1 MTFAIATT
9 VGTGTVTIAANTA
22 IVTGT
27 GTSFAAGDVGKLF
40 IVGAQWAY
48 IKTFVSTTSIILD
61 AVFVT
66 AVSGAAFSL
75 ALASAAITQSGTD
88 ANLTGLA
95 NVPGVY
101 RTQADIA
108 TTHTL
113 YRTQHPFVQAAS
125 ASLTINAQTE
135 QLQYSGTTWQGFLGP
150 ATATLIM
157 TGYYT
162 VNGVQ
167 FASENYAFVGVRQ
180 GNDGNNIH
188 IRHSGRVEILGCA
201 IYADSRLDF
210 FGVSAYLKLRDAVI
224 DGGTKVAAKRVL
236 IGQGVTL
243 DAINYRIYNLYFD
256 FVGSGGVIVVNDLG
270 GEYFA
275 STSYAFYNENNT
287 AGQTLTK
294 RDFVSVGCANDYSVY
309 STGGSL
315 RTAMINAVNGT
326 VFKAISSFGTGFN
339 HSIDF
344 SKEVAFTAATQAG
357 VALQDVQVFAR
368 DYNDGRRHNANG
380 TNWIPDRTYVW
391 STDATGAA
399 ALQRVYT
406 GEAFGTFNTLLTDF
420 SYRSKNLNNTD
431 IFGFYVKKYGYFLTA
446 FDLSLKNAGVL
457 TQPVSLVQNPAITIS
472 RAAALALTTLAT
484 VDDLLDRAHAWGTDP
499 SIAILEYPT
508 SSSMIIE
515 DSGKVAN
522 AGARSIVIDSA
533 AASAFAVNTGTN
545 VITVKAS
552 TLAKG
557 AKFDTVQASAITVNA
572 STTVSANLVGAVTNA
587 GTLSGAIT
595 GAVINT
601 GTLSSGTTITGNV
614 TQATPTDL
622 TGVTI
627 TGNYTFNTN
636 TPITV
641 TFTNSSVSGTVSNS
655 GTGLVTITLASGSTI
670 GTVGSN
676 VVTQRFANVT
686 APNIIVG
693 SRVQLYDVTNN
704 VELFNGVLASALNYQ
719 HTYVGDITVRL
730 RATYQSGLTAKLP
743 VEATGLLT
751 ATGLSFL
758 NSQTDDGVYIGNLIN
773 GSTVTEYT
781 PDYPNVQID
790 VTASSTVQRL
800 YNWTVY
806 NQTTADGIRY
816 LFAAISAIDA
826 VNYLIDQS
834 ILNVKLDNTGATP
847 VVISGGVISR
857 KDGTTVI
864 ASTSGSIQIDPAKAY
879 LANSASISADLKTI
893 KNYTAAAL

>member
-1 MTFAIATT
+1 MTFAIASTA
-9 VGTGTVTIAANTA
+9 GTGTVTIAANTA

-27 GTSFAAGDVGKLF
+27 GTTFVAGDVGKLF
-40 IVGAQWAY
+40 IVGSQWAY
-48 IKTFVSTTSIILD
+48 IKTFVSTTSIVLD
-61 AVFVT
+61 AVFAT
-66 AVSGAAFSL
+66 AVTGAAFSF
-75 ALASAAITQSGTD
+75 ANANAAITQTGTD

-95 NVPGVY
+95 SIPGVY
-101 RTQADIA
+101 RTQNALA
-108 TTHTL
+108 TTHTE

-135 QLQYSGTTWQGFLGP
+135 QLQYTGTTWPGFQGP
-150 ATATLIM
+150 ATATWVN

-162 VNGVQ
+162 ANGVQ

-180 GNDGNNIH
+180 GNDALNVH
-188 IRHSGRVEILGCA
+188 ILHAGRVEILGCA
-201 IYADSRLDF
+201 VYADSRLDF
-210 FGVSAYLKLRDAVI
+210 RGASAVLKLRDAVI

-236 IGQGVTL
+236 IDQGVTL
-243 DAINYRIYNLYFD
+243 DAINYRIYNIYFD
-256 FVGSGGVIVVNDLG
+256 YGGAGGVIVANDLG
-270 GEYFA
+270 GQYLA
-275 STSYAFYNENNT
+275 GTSYAFYNENNS
-287 AGQTLTK
+287 GQTVTK
-294 RDFVSVGCANDYSVY
+294 RDFVSVGCANDYSVF
-309 STGGSL
+309 STGGVL

-326 VFKAISSFGTGFN
+326 VFRAVNSFGTGYVHN
-339 HSIDF
+339 IDF
-344 SKEVAFTAATQAG
+344 SKEVAFTSATQAG
-357 VALQDVQVFAR
+357 TALQDVQVFAR

-391 STDATGAA
+391 STDATGSAA
-399 ALQRVYT
+399 FQRIYT
-406 GEAFGTFNTLLTDF
+406 GEAYGTFNTLLTNF

-431 IFGFYVKKYGYFLTA
+431 IFGFFVKKYGYFLTS
-446 FDLSLKNAGVL
+446 FDLSMKNAGVL
-457 TQPVSLVQNPAITIS
+457 TQPIALVQNPAITLS
-472 RAAALALTTLAT
+472 RTAALALTTLAT

-499 SIAILEYPT
+499 TITILEYPT
-508 SSSMIIE
+508 STTMIIE

-533 AASAFAVNTGTN
+533 VASVFAVNTGTN
-545 VITVKAS
+545 VITVKS
-552 TLAKG
+552 TSLAKG
-557 AKFDTVQASAITVNA
+557 VKFDTIQAAAITVAA
-572 STTVSANLVGAVTNA
+572 STTVSADLIGPVTNA
-587 GTLSGAIT
+587 GTFSGTIT
-595 GAVINT
+595 GNVVNT
-601 GTLSSGTTITGNV
+601 GTIDSASITGNV
-614 TQATPTDL
+614 TQATPTNL

-627 TGNYTFNTN
+627 IGNYTFNTN

-693 SRVQLYDVTNN
+693 SRVQLYDTTNN
-704 VELFNGVLASALNYQ
+704 VELFNGVLSGALNYQ

-781 PDYPNVQID
+781 PDYPNVQVD
-790 VTASSTVQRL
+790 VAGGSTTTVQRL
-800 YNWTVY
+800 YNWATY
-806 NQTTADGIRY
+806 NETTADGIRF

-826 VNYLIDQS
+826 VNYLIDQA
-834 ILNVKLDNTGATP
+834 ILDVKLDNTGATP
-847 VVISGGVISR
+847 VVISGGVITR

-864 ASTSGSIQIDPAKAY
+864 AATSGSIQIDPAKAY
-879 LANSASISADLKTI
+879 VANSAEISIDLQTI
-893 KNYTAAAL
+893 KNYTAASV

>member
-1 MTFAIATT
+1 MAFTIASTA
-9 VGTGTVTIAANTA
+9 GTGTVTITANTA

-27 GTSFAAGDVGKLF
+27 GTTFAAGDVGKLF

-48 IKTFVSTTSIILD
+48 IKNFVSTTSIVLD
-61 AVFVT
+61 AVFAT
-66 AVSGAAFSL
+66 AVTGAAFNL
-75 ALASAAITQSGTD
+75 ALATAAITQTGTD

-95 NVPGVY
+95 SVPGVY
-101 RTQADIA
+101 RTLNALA
-108 TTHTL
+108 TTNIE

-135 QLQYSGTTWQGFLGP
+135 QLQYTGTTWPGFQGP

-162 VNGVQ
+162 VNTVQ

-180 GNDGNNIH
+180 GNDGVNVH
-188 IRHSGRVEILGCA
+188 ISHFGRVEILGCA
-201 IYADSRLDF
+201 IYADSRIDF
-210 FGVSAYLKLRDAVI
+210 RGATAVLKLRDAVI
-224 DGGTKVAAKRVL
+224 DGGTKVAAKRML
-236 IGQGVTL
+236 IGEGLTL
-243 DAINYRIYNLYFD
+243 DAINYKIYNLYFD
-256 FVGSGGVIVVNDLG
+256 YVGSAGVIVTNDIG
-270 GEYFA
+270 GQYLA
-275 STSYAFYNENNT
+275 GTAYAFYNEVNSGAT
-287 AGQTLTK
+287 IIK
-294 RDFVSVGCANDYSVY
+294 RDFVSVGCTNDYSIYNSGV
-309 STGGSL
+309 
-315 RTAMINAVNGT
+315 RTTLINAVNGT
-326 VFKAISSFGTGFN
+326 VFKAVNSFGTGFI

-344 SKEVAFTAATQAG
+344 SKEVAFTGKTQAG
-357 VALQDVQVFAR
+357 VALQDVQIFAR

-391 STDATGAA
+391 STDAAGAA
-399 ALQRVYT
+399 ALQRIYT
-406 GEAFGTFNTLLTDF
+406 GEAYGTFNTLLTNF

-431 IFGFYVKKYGYFLTA
+431 IFGFYVKKYGYLLTS
-446 FDLSLKNAGVL
+446 FDLSMKSAGVL
-457 TQPVSLVQNPAITIS
+457 TQPVVLLPNAAITLT
-472 RAAALALTTLAT
+472 RTAALALTALAT
-484 VDDLLDRAHAWGTDP
+484 VDDLLDRSNAWGTDP
-499 SIAILEYPT
+499 TIAILEYP
-508 SSSMIIE
+508 SSTSMIIE
-515 DSGKVAN
+515 DAGKVVD

-533 AASAFAVNTGTN
+533 AASAFAVNTSTN
-545 VITVKAS
+545 VITAKAS

-572 STTVSANLVGAVTNA
+572 STVVSANLTGPVVNAGTVSGTITGAVTN
-587 GTLSGAIT
+587 
-595 GAVINT
+595 T
-601 GTLSSGTTITGNV
+601 GTINGANITGNV
-614 TQATPTDL
+614 SQATPTDI
-622 TGVTI
+622 TNVTI
-627 TGNYTFNTN
+627 TGDYTFNTN

-641 TFTNSSVSGTVSNS
+641 TFTGSAISGTVSNI
-655 GTGLVTITLASGSTI
+655 GTGLVTITLSNSTI

-676 VVTQRFANVT
+676 VFTQRFANVT

-693 SRVQLYDVTNN
+693 SRVQLYDTTNN

-719 HTYVGDITVRL
+719 HTFVGDITVRL
-730 RATYQSGLTAKLP
+730 RVTYQSGLTAKLP

-806 NQTTADGIRY
+806 NQTTADGIRF

-826 VNYLIDQS
+826 VNYLIDQA
-834 ILNVKLDNTGATP
+834 ILDVKLDNTGATP
-847 VVISGGVISR
+847 VVISGGVITR

-864 ASTSGSIQIDPAKAY
+864 AATSGSIQIDPAKAY
-879 LANSASISADLKTI
+879 VANSAAFPQI
-893 KNYTAAAL
+893 

>member
-1 MTFAIATT
+1 MTFAIASTA
-9 VGTGTVTIAANTA
+9 GTGTVTIAANTA

-27 GTSFAAGDVGKLF
+27 GTTFAAGDVGKLL
-40 IVGAQWAY
+40 IVGSQWAY
-48 IKTFVSTTSIILD
+48 IKTFVSTTSIVLD
-61 AVFVT
+61 AVFAT
-66 AVSGAAFSL
+66 AVTGAAFSL
-75 ALASAAITQSGTD
+75 ANANAAITQTGTD

-95 NVPGVY
+95 SIPGVY
-101 RTQADIA
+101 RTQNALA
-108 TTHTL
+108 TTHTE

-135 QLQYSGTTWQGFLGP
+135 QLQYTGTTWPGFQGP
-150 ATATLIM
+150 ATATWIN

-162 VNGVQ
+162 ANGVQ

-180 GNDGNNIH
+180 GNDALNVH
-188 IRHSGRVEILGCA
+188 ILHAGRVEILGCA

-210 FGVSAYLKLRDAVI
+210 RGASAVLKLRDAVI
-224 DGGTKVAAKRVL
+224 DGGTKSGAKRVL
-236 IGQGVTL
+236 IDQGVTI
-243 DAINYRIYNLYFD
+243 DAINYRIYNIYFD
-256 FVGSGGVIVVNDLG
+256 YGGGGGVIVTNDVG
-270 GEYFA
+270 GQYLA
-275 STSYAFYNENNT
+275 GTAYAFYNENNS
-287 AGQTLTK
+287 GQTVTK
-294 RDFVSVGCANDYSVY
+294 RDFESVGCANDYSVY
-309 STGGSL
+309 STGGVL
-315 RTAMINAVNGT
+315 RTAMINAVKGT
-326 VFKAISSFGTGFN
+326 VFKAVNSFGTGFVHN
-339 HSIDF
+339 IDF

-357 VALQDVQVFAR
+357 TALQDVQVFAR

-399 ALQRVYT
+399 AFQRIYT
-406 GEAFGTFNTLLTDF
+406 GEAYGTFNTLLTNF

-431 IFGFYVKKYGYFLTA
+431 IFGFFVKKYGYFLTS
-446 FDLSLKNAGVL
+446 FDLSMKNAGVL
-457 TQPVSLVQNPAITIS
+457 TQPIALVQNPAITLS
-472 RAAALALTTLAT
+472 RPAALALTTLAT
-484 VDDLLDRAHAWGTDP
+484 VDDLLDRSHAWGTDP
-499 SIAILEYPT
+499 TIAILEYPT
-508 SSSMIIE
+508 STTMIVE

-533 AASAFAVNTGTN
+533 VASVFAVNTGTN
-545 VITVKAS
+545 VITVKS
-552 TLAKG
+552 TSLAKG
-557 AKFDTVQASAITVNA
+557 VKFDTIQAAAITVAA
-572 STTVSANLVGAVTNA
+572 STTVSADLIGPVTNA
-587 GTLSGAIT
+587 GTFSGTIT
-595 GAVINT
+595 GNVVNT
-601 GTLSSGTTITGNV
+601 GTINGANITGNV
-614 TQATPTDL
+614 TQATPTNL

-627 TGNYTFNTN
+627 IGNYTFNTN

-693 SRVQLYDVTNN
+693 SRVQLYDTTNN
-704 VELFNGVLASALNYQ
+704 VELFNGVLSGALNYQ

-800 YNWTVY
+800 YSWTVY

-826 VNYLIDQS
+826 VNYLIDQA
-834 ILNVKLDNTGATP
+834 ILDVKLDNTGATP
-847 VVISGGVISR
+847 VVISGGVITR

-864 ASTSGSIQIDPAKAY
+864 AATSGSIQIDPAKAY
-879 LANSASISADLKTI
+879 VANSAEISLDLQTI
-893 KNYTAAAL
+893 KNYTAASV